1 MKHIIATVFF
11 ISIIA
16 LLHAYKPEGALV
28 RFTNSSKE
36 DFLQVT
42 ARIAGK
48 EFVFNDLKAGKNTPY
63 TLIGKTFLT
72 GYFKVITSKD
82 TLEYSPTA
90 EEIMKQDE
98 YDKGRFI
105 MELNIEEK
113 DGKRI
118 LVLKS
123 YKK

>member
-1 MKHIIATVFF
+1 MKHLIATIAF
-11 ISIIA
+11 IIIIA
-16 LLHAYKPEGALV
+16 LLHAYKPDAALIKIS
-28 RFTNSSKE
+28 NISKE

-42 ARIAGK
+42 GRIAGK
-48 EFVFNDLKAGKNTPY
+48 EFMFNDLKAGKSTPF
-63 TLIGKTFLT
+63 TMIGRTFLT
-72 GYFKVITSKD
+72 GYFKVITTKD